1 MALFGKQ
8 FFKSSD
14 ARAEDAYRSGVL
26 AVSAKKFQE
35 AYDHFNRAAEGE
47 HGSAYYNLF
56 LLHGG
61 GYLPT
66 FDLDAAAD
74 NFYKAAAIGHPK
86 AEQQLYMLE
95 GADRAGFGMDNLA
108 ALASGSVETGF
119 LPPILM
125 VCASR
130 FVNAVSIKYGATMDV
145 IAYELDA
152 ASASEDEYVQA
163 FIRRTGVASSFYRGG
178 LNRLVEGSAADQITD
193 GLNDFSLALS
203 RSGMGSKLG
212 KMARC
217 TVVGHMIK
225 KSYLGENASP
235 LLGVKRFFEV

>member
-8 FFKSSD
+8 FFRSSD
-14 ARAEDAYRSGVL
+14 ATAEDAYRSGVM
-26 AVSAKKFQE
+26 AMTAKDFQG
-35 AYDHFNRAAEGE
+35 AYHHFNRAAEGE

-108 ALASGSVETGF
+108 ALAAGSVETGF
-119 LPPILM
+119 LTPILM
-125 VCASR
+125 VCACR
-130 FVNAVSIKYGATMDV
+130 FVSAVSIKYGATMDV

-152 ASASEDEYVQA
+152 ASSSEDE
-163 FIRRTGVASSFYRGG
+163 
-178 LNRLVEGSAADQITD
+178 
-193 GLNDFSLALS
+193 
-203 RSGMGSKLG
+203 
-212 KMARC
+212 
-217 TVVGHMIK
+217 
-225 KSYLGENASP
+225 
-235 LLGVKRFFEV
+235 

>member
-26 AVSAKKFQE
+26 AVSAKDFQG
-35 AYDHFNRAAEGE
+35 AYTHFNRAAEGE

-86 AEQQLYMLE
+86 AEQQLYT
-95 GADRAGFGMDNLA
+95 DRAGFGMDNLA

-125 VCASR
+125 VCSCR
-130 FVNAVSIKYGATMDV
+130 FVSAVSIKYGASMDV

-152 ASASEDEYVQA
+152 ASSSEDGYVQA
-163 FIRRTGVASSFYRGG
+163 FIRRTGIESSFYRGG
-178 LNRLVEGSAADQITD
+178 LDRLVEGSAADQITD
-193 GLNDFSLALS
+193 GLNEFSLALG
-203 RSGMGSKLG
+203 RSGMGSKPG

-217 TVVGHMIK
+217 TVAGHMIK
-225 KSYLGENASP
+225 KSYLGENAAR
-235 LLGVKRFFEV
+235 LLGVKWFFEV

>member
-1 MALFGKQ
+1 MAIFGKQ
-8 FFKSSD
+8 FFKSANAS
-14 ARAEDAYRSGVL
+14 AEEAYKSGVL
-26 AVSAKKFQE
+26 AVGAREYQN
-35 AYDHFNRAAEGE
+35 AYELFNRAAEAQ

-61 GYLPT
+61 GYLST

-74 NFYKAAAIGHPK
+74 NYYKAAELGHPK
-86 AEQQLYMLE
+86 AKEQLYMLE

-108 ALASGSVETGF
+108 VLAAGSVETGF

-125 VCASR
+125 VCACR
-130 FVNAVSIKYGATMDV
+130 FVSAVCLKYGATMDV

-152 ASASEDEYVQA
+152 ASTSEDSYVMT
-163 FIRRTGVASSFYRGG
+163 FVRRTGINQDFYRGG
-178 LNRLVEGSAADQITD
+178 LNRLVEGSSADQITD

-217 TVVGHMIK
+217 TTVGHLIK
-225 KSYLGENASP
+225 KSYLGESAAP
-235 LLGVKRFFEV
+235 LLGVKGFFAA

>member
-8 FFKSSD
+8 FFRSTNE
-14 ARAEDAYRSGVL
+14 RAEEAYRAGVL
-26 AVSAKKFQE
+26 AVSAKDYQG
-35 AYDHFNRAAEGE
+35 AYELFNRAAEAE

-61 GYLPT
+61 GYLSS

-74 NFYKAAAIGHPK
+74 NYYKAAEIGHPK
-86 AEQQLYMLE
+86 AKAQLYMLE

-108 ALASGSVETGF
+108 VVAAGSVETGF
-119 LPPILM
+119 LPPVLM
-125 VCASR
+125 VCACR
-130 FVNAVSIKYGATMDV
+130 FVSAVCTKYGATMDV

-152 ASASEDEYVQA
+152 ASSSEDGYVGA
-163 FIRRTGVASSFYRGG
+163 FVRRTGIDQNFFRGG

-203 RSGMGSKLG
+203 RSGMGSSLG

-217 TVVGHMIK
+217 TIVGHLIK
-225 KSYLGENASP
+225 KSYLGEKAAP
-235 LLGVKRFFEV
+235 LLGVTRFFEN

>member
-14 ARAEDAYRSGVL
+14 ARAEDAYKSVVL
-26 AVSAKKFQE
+26 AVSAKKFQV

-47 HGSAYYNLF
+47 HGSDCYNLF
-56 LLHGG
+56 LLYGG

-108 ALASGSVETGF
+108 ALTAGPVETGF

-125 VCASR
+125 VCACR
-130 FVNAVSIKYGATMDV
+130 FVSAVSIKHGATMDV

-152 ASASEDEYVQA
+152 ASFSKDGYVQA
-163 FIRRTGVASSFYRGG
+163 FIRRMGIAPSFYRGG
-178 LNRLVEGSAADQITD
+178 INRLVEGSAAYQITD
-193 GLNDFSLALS
+193 GLNDFSLARS

-212 KMARC
+212 KMTRR
-217 TVVGHMIK
+217 TVVGHLIK
-225 KSYLGENASP
+225 KSYVGENAAP
-235 LLGVKRFFEV
+235 LLGVQRFFEV

>member
-1 MALFGKQ
+1 MAFFGKQ

-14 ARAEDAYRSGVL
+14 ARAEEAYKSGVL
-26 AVSAKKFQE
+26 AVSAKNFQD

-66 FDLDAAAD
+66 LDLNVAAD

-86 AEQQLYMLE
+86 AEQQLFMLE

-108 ALASGSVETGF
+108 ALAARSVETGF
-119 LPPILM
+119 LPPVLM
-125 VCASR
+125 VCVCR
-130 FVNAVSIKYGATMDV
+130 FVSAVSVKYGATMDV

-152 ASASEDEYVQA
+152 ASSSEEGYVQA
-163 FIRRTGVASSFYRGG
+163 FIRRTGIASSFYRGG
-178 LNRLVEGSAADQITD
+178 MNRLVEGSAADQIAD
-193 GLNDFSLALS
+193 GLNNFSVVLS

-217 TVVGHMIK
+217 TVVGHLIK
-225 KSYLGENASP
+225 KSYLGENAAP
-235 LLGVKRFFEV
+235 LLGVRRFLEA

>member
-8 FFKSSD
+8 FFKSSNES
-14 ARAEDAYRSGVL
+14 AEEAYRSGVL
-26 AVSAKKFQE
+26 AVSAKEYQS
-35 AYDHFNRAAEGE
+35 AYELFNRAAEAE
-47 HGSAYYNLF
+47 HGSAYFNLF

-61 GYLPT
+61 GYLST

-86 AEQQLYMLE
+86 AKEQQYMLE

-108 ALASGSVETGF
+108 ALAARSVESGF

-125 VCASR
+125 VCACR
-130 FVNAVSIKYGATMDV
+130 FVSAVCLKYGATMDV

-152 ASASEDEYVQA
+152 ASSSEDSYVGA
-163 FIRRTGVASSFYRGG
+163 FVRRTGIDQNFYRGG
-178 LNRLVEGSAADQITD
+178 LNRLVEGSSADQITD

-203 RSGMGSKLG
+203 RSGMGSRLG

-217 TVVGHMIK
+217 TIVGHIIK
-225 KSYLGENASP
+225 KSYLAERAAP
-235 LLGVKRFFEV
+235 LLGVKSFFIA

>member
-8 FFKSSD
+8 MFKSPN
-14 ARAEDAYRSGVL
+14 ARAEDAYKTGVL
-26 AVSAKKFQE
+26 AVSAKKYQS
-35 AYDHFNRAAEGE
+35 AYEHFNRAAEAE

-61 GYLPT
+61 GYLAT

-74 NFYKAAAIGHPK
+74 NFYKAAEIGHPK
-86 AEQQLYMLE
+86 AKEQLYMLE

-108 ALASGSVETGF
+108 VLAAGSVETGF
-119 LPPILM
+119 LPPVLM
-125 VCASR
+125 VCACR
-130 FVNAVSIKYGATMDV
+130 FMSAVSIKYGATMDV

-152 ASASEDEYVQA
+152 ASSSEDSFIEA
-163 FIRRTGVASSFYRGG
+163 FVVRTGIDQGFYRGG

-203 RSGMGSKLG
+203 RSGMGSRLG

-217 TVVGHMIK
+217 TIVGHIIK
-225 KSYLGENASP
+225 KSYLGENAAP
-235 LLGVKRFFEV
+235 LLGVERFFGL